1 MILFVHKKNDF
12 TTTDHPYAIVL
23 PQAREKGKRGRIC
36 LQRVGKIVII
46 LNMTLYAPLPPTT
59 TPELA
64 RRLGVILAALAGL
77 VAARFL
83 RRPELAGLI
92 VPLWRRLT
100 HVARRFEQAAVAVP
114 RRVRVRAAR
123 IGERKV
129 GVRLP
134 GGQGWLVRVLGYEA
148 AGYGSQLAHFLD
160 DAEMRALIAAVPGV
174 GRVLRPVCWMLG
186 LPEVRAA
193 AEVAAVD
200 AASAANMLVR
210 RRAWPLWPRPG
221 KLTPPAPPMPWDGW
235 VAPERSLPRRW

>member
-1 MILFVHKKNDF
+1 MGGGEGLRF
-12 TTTDHPYAIVL
+12 
-23 PQAREKGKRGRIC
+23 C
-36 LQRVGKIVII
+36 LQRVGQLVSIFIMS
-46 LNMTLYAPLPPTT
+46 LSPSLPPATA
-59 TPELA
+59 PDLA
-64 RRLGVILAALAGL
+64 RRLGLILAALAGL

-100 HVARRFEQAAVAVP
+100 HVARRFERAAVAVP

-123 IGERKV
+123 VGGRKL

-134 GGQGWLVRVLGYEA
+134 GAQGWLVRVLGYEA
-148 AGYGSQLAHFLD
+148 AGYGSQLAHLLD

-186 LPEVRAA
+186 LPEVRSV
-193 AEVAAVD
+193 AEVATVEVKATDGV
-200 AASAANMLVR
+200 MVR
-210 RRAWPLWPRPG
+210 RRAWPLWPRRAKPQ
-221 KLTPPAPPMPWDGW
+221 PPAPPMPWDGW

>member
-1 MILFVHKKNDF
+1 
-12 TTTDHPYAIVL
+12 
-23 PQAREKGKRGRIC
+23 
-36 LQRVGKIVII
+36 
-46 LNMTLYAPLPPTT
+46 
-59 TPELA
+59 LA
-64 RRLGVILAALAGL
+64 RRLGLILAALAGL

-100 HVARRFEQAAVAVP
+100 HVARRFERAAVAVP
-114 RRVRVRAAR
+114 GTVRVRAAR
-123 IGERKV
+123 VGGRKP

-134 GGQGWLVRVLGYEA
+134 GAQGWLVRALGYEA
-148 AGYGSQLAHFLD
+148 VGYGSQLAHLLD

-193 AEVAAVD
+193 AEAAPAGVP
-200 AASAANMLVR
+200 AADGVVV

-221 KLTPPAPPMPWDGW
+221 KVTPPAPPMPWDGW